1 MTPSFPSAR
10 ISVALLIGLGI
21 WQSAAAQ
28 PADQP
33 ANIPG
38 VKLSAEQVVTNLM
51 QKNLERATALH
62 AYQGTRV
69 YHLDYR
75 GFPGSRSAEMTVE
88 VKYQSPDTKEFSV
101 RSQTGSHLLID
112 RVFEKLMQSEKE
124 ALTKE
129 NQSRV
134 ALNQTNY
141 RFTLAG
147 FESTPSGSTYVLSV
161 EPLTNNKLLY
171 RGRIW
176 VDAKD
181 FAVVRIDAVPAKNP
195 SFWTK
200 ETRIEQVYGKVGDF
214 WLPVSNRSTSA
225 IRLGGHAYLTIDY
238 KDYQITAATP
248 LARQQDA
255 RAGHQP

>member
-1 MTPSFPSAR
+1 MTPSFSSAR

-28 PADQP
+28 PANQP
-33 ANIPG
+33 ANIPS
-38 VKLSAEQVVTNLM
+38 VQLSADQVVTNM
-51 QKNLERATALH
+51 VQKNLERATALH

-75 GFPGSRSAEMTVE
+75 GFPGSRSAEMTVD

-101 RSQTGSHLLID
+101 RSQTGSHLIID

-124 ALTKE
+124 ALTTE

-161 EPLTNNKLLY
+161 EPVTNSKLLY

-181 FAVVRIDAVPAKNP
+181 FAVVRIAAVPAKNP

-200 ETRIEQVYGKVGDF
+200 ETTIEQVYGKVGDF

-248 LARQQDA
+248 LEQQQDA
-255 RAGHQP
+255 RGGHQP